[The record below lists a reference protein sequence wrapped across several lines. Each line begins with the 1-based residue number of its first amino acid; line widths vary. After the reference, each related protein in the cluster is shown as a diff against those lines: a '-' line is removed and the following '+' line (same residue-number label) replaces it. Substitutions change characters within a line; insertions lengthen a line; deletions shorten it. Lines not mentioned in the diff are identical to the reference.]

1 MPPQRNMDIL
11 KNARRIVV
19 KVGSSTL
26 TYENGHMNFKR
37 IEVIARVLS
46 DIVNSGRDVALVTSG
61 AIAVGTAKMGLDHR
75 PKTTEERQ
83 AMAAIGQ
90 CELMRIYESFF
101 QNYGHPVGQVLLT
114 RGTVENEVSRRNA
127 INTFNT
133 LFKFGCVPIVNEND
147 TVACDEIEM
156 LDTFGDN
163 DTLSA
168 WVAVMIGAD
177 ALIILSDIDGL
188 YNSDPRKC
196 PDAKLIHIVETID
209 DTVMSYAGGAGTDR
223 GTGGLLT
230 KLKAAKIATEAGIPT
245 FILNGEDPEII
256 YELLDGGCVGT
267 YFKAKPVKNYT

>member
-1 MPPQRNMDIL
+1 MDIV
-11 KNARRIVV
+11 KNARRLVV

-37 IEVIARVLS
+37 IEAIARVLS
-46 DIVNSGRDVALVTSG
+46 DFVNSGRDVALVTSG

-75 PKTTEERQ
+75 PTTTEERQ

-90 CELMRIYESFF
+90 CELMRIYEGFF

-114 RGTVENEVSRRNA
+114 RGTIENEISRRNA
-127 INTFNT
+127 VNTLNT

-147 TVACDEIEM
+147 TVACEEIEM

-177 ALIILSDIDGL
+177 VLIILSDIDGL
-188 YNSDPRKC
+188 YDGDPRSK
-196 PDAKLIHIVETID
+196 PDAKLIHTGEVIDETI
-209 DTVMSYAGGAGTDR
+209 MSYAGGAGSNR

-245 FILNGEDPEII
+245 FILNGENPEIL
-256 YELLDGGCVGT
+256 YELCDGNPIGT
-267 YFKAKPVKNYT
+267 YFKANKYVHR

>member
-61 AIAVGTAKMGLDHR
+61 AIEVGTAKMGLDHR

>member
-209 DTVMSYAGGAGTDR
+209 DTVMSYAGGAGPDR

>member
-1 MPPQRNMDIL
+1 MDIL